1 MADTKVRSVPAEAL
15 PNSAKEVG
23 RPARAHVLLVD
34 DQPARLLAYEA
45 MLTGLEIVCVKA
57 DSGSKALERLL
68 ERSFAVV
75 LLDVRMP
82 DIDGFEVAKL
92 MRQHPRYG
100 RTPIIFVT
108 AADASELDLVKGYGL
123 GAIDYL
129 SMPIAPEVLR
139 SKVAVLVE
147 LHERRA
153 ELEAVNRERE
163 AARARLQAQHEQAL
177 AERDAHLN
185 AVFEHPS
192 QLILVLEA
200 IRDEDGAVV
209 ECVYR
214 NANHNAKNFIARDRD
229 TLIGA
234 RVSEV
239 FPERALRFFE
249 QCTQVLSTG
258 EPLRYET
265 ELPDGRAL
273 ISTLHG
279 AGRDTLIS
287 TSVDVTD
294 RRRAEAALRDSE
306 RRFRAMFDE
315 APVGVAYNA
324 MDGRFVYAN
333 KAFCLMLG
341 YSAKELEQ
349 RTWQEVTH
357 PDDLAGDLAAGRQVL
372 NGTQSYYT
380 MDKRYVRKDGTFVW
394 ASLFGNFVRND
405 RGDAVE
411 GVAMVIDITERRAID
426 HALRDSEERFRL
438 LANHIDQFAWICN
451 TLGQRVW
458 CNQRWYDYT
467 GRDPQGALGVAW
479 QSVVHP
485 DHIEHV
491 RSSLQRSFR
500 SGEPWEDTY
509 PIRGRD
515 GQYRWFLSR
524 AVPIRDGAGHI
535 VQWFGTNTDVT
546 ELNRL
551 RSNLEAADRQKD
563 EFLAMLA
570 HELRNPVAPI
580 RSAAEVLALSLQEER
595 QRSMVGIIRR
605 QSDHLAHILNDLL
618 DVARITRGQI
628 TLRSDTVT
636 IASCIDIAVETAEP
650 QLKDKSQR
658 LTVEHSRDPLK
669 VRADKVRIG
678 QCIANLLSNAAKYS
692 GAESDIHIRS
702 YRDGQHAVVEV
713 TDNGIGIAPEYQAR
727 VFDLFYQAPRSA
739 DRDQGGLGL
748 GLAICRR
755 LMEMHNG
762 TIRCRSNGIGQ
773 GATFEMRL
781 PLHEGDEPAIGAPQA
796 SASRRVL
803 VVDDNKD
810 AADALSTYLQMKGH
824 QTRTAHSG
832 SEAIQEVLAFG
843 PEVVLLDIGLPGM
856 NGYEVAPK
864 IRAID
869 SAIQLIALTGYGQSE
884 DRRRSASA
892 GFDVHLTKPVG
903 MEELEAA
910 LRR

>member
-1 MADTKVRSVPAEAL
+1 MADTKVRGAPAEAL
-15 PNSAKEVG
+15 PNPAQAVV

-34 DQPARLLAYEA
+34 DQPGRLLAYEA
-45 MLTGLEIVCVKA
+45 MLTGLEVTCVKA

-68 ERSFAVV
+68 ERQFAVV
-75 LLDVRMP
+75 LLDVGMP

-92 MRQHPRYG
+92 MRRHPRYG

-153 ELEAVNRERE
+153 ELEVVNSQLE
-163 AARARLQAQHEQAL
+163 AARAQLEAQHEQAL

-200 IRDEDGAVV
+200 MRNEAGAVV
-209 ECVYR
+209 DCVYR
-214 NANHNAKNFIARDRD
+214 NANHNAKTFIARSRQA
-229 TLIGA
+229 LIGA

-239 FPERALRFFE
+239 FPERAQRFFE

-258 EPLRYET
+258 EPLRYEA

-273 ISTLHG
+273 ISTLHC

-341 YSAKELEQ
+341 YSEKELEL

-357 PDDLAGDLAAGRQVL
+357 PDDVAGNLAAGRQVL
-372 NGTQSYYT
+372 DGARSYYT
-380 MDKRYVRKDGTFVW
+380 MDKRYVRKDGATVW

-405 RGDAVE
+405 QGEAVE

-426 HALRDSEERFRL
+426 QALRDSEQRFRL
-438 LANHIDQFAWICN
+438 LANHIDQFTWICD
-451 TLGQRVW
+451 TLGQAVW

-467 GRDPQGALGVAW
+467 GRDPQGALGAAW
-479 QSVVHP
+479 QAVVHP

-491 RSSLQRSFR
+491 TTSLHRSLA

-524 AVPIRDGAGHI
+524 AVPVRDGAGHI

-551 RSNLEAADRQKD
+551 RADLEAADQQKD

-580 RSAAEVLALSLQEER
+580 RSAAEVLAMGLLDDR
-595 QRSMVGIIRR
+595 HRSMVGIIRR
-605 QSDHLAHILNDLL
+605 QSDHLAHILKDLL

-628 TLRSDTVT
+628 TLQSDTVT
-636 IASCIDIAVETAEP
+636 IASCIDIAVETAAP
-650 QLKDKSQR
+650 QLKDKRQR
-658 LTVEHSRDPLK
+658 LTVEHSREPLR
-669 VRADKVRIG
+669 VRADEVRIG

-692 GAESDIHIRS
+692 DAESDIHVRS
-702 YRDGQHAVVEV
+702 YREGQHAVVEV
-713 TDNGIGIAPEYQAR
+713 RDHGIGIAPEYQAN
-727 VFDLFYQAPRSA
+727 VFDLFYQAPRSV
-739 DRDQGGLGL
+739 DRGQGGLGL
-748 GLAICRR
+748 GLAICKR
-755 LMEMHNG
+755 LVDMHNG

-773 GATFEMRL
+773 GSTFEMRL
-781 PLHEGDEPAIGAPQA
+781 PLDEADEPAIVGQRVGC
-796 SASRRVL
+796 SRRVL
-803 VVDDNKD
+803 VVDDNQD
-810 AADALSTYLQMKGH
+810 AADSLSTFLQMKGH
-824 QTRTAHSG
+824 QTRTVYSG
-832 SEAIQEVLAFG
+832 NEAIQEVLAFG

-856 NGYEVAPK
+856 NGYDVAAK
-864 IRAID
+864 IRGID
-869 SAIQLIALTGYGQSE
+869 SAIQLIALTGYGQSA
-884 DRRRSASA
+884 DRRRSAAA
-892 GFDVHLTKPVG
+892 GFDVHLTKPVA

-910 LRR
+910 LLR